1 MANKTR
7 KPNLTAAIDVGSQA
21 SHPASHPAASH
32 ALLTPCPT
40 LLEIDLTSARD
51 RSHAPASFLS
61 KKKDPHFLH
70 LLSIRGRARV
80 RIDLRKMR

>member
-1 MANKTR
+1 MTNKTR
-7 KPNLTAAIDVGSQA
+7 KPNLTAAIDVGSQT
-21 SHPASHPAASH
+21 SHPAASH

-51 RSHAPASFLS
+51 PSHAPASFLS

-70 LLSIRGRARV
+70 LLSISGRARV